1 MMKFF
6 IKLFFA
12 LSIIIGLAA
21 TVYLYDLY
29 QEIKNDIDSVVNYQP
44 KQSTQFFDRNGK
56 LLANTFKDENREYV
70 KYDDIPAR
78 IIEALVAIEDT
89 QFFEHYGVNPDAIS
103 RAMIKNIKAGGYV
116 EGASTLTQQLIKM
129 LVLTREKKLIRK
141 VKENVT
147 LETQKDKKSNT
158 EILSNAYSEFST
170 SKIEKQVEASKINLE
185 PSKDVYLNLNSTIN
199 NFSNM
204 ASTNNNYILKGKVF
218 DAIEVNMNQN
228 VNYELKETDKKIEIP
243 TSHLLVIDGK
253 VIKNKY
259 SNDNIEASSEQIK
272 EDEDVETVI
281 VLKEPLYII
290 NGMEYTEESLFG
302 KNPTSPYA
310 PLNKQKI
317 KSVEVLQAPEAQA
330 RFGEKG
336 KKGVV
341 MITTKNGKFTK
352 KVLN

>member
-1 MMKFF
+1 MNTEDKIYKKMQQASEKGEKDFLSVD
-6 IKLFFA
+6 KLWNR
-12 LSIIIGLAA
+12 
-21 TVYLYDLY
+21 V
-29 QEIKNDIDSVVNYQP
+29 EE
-44 KQSTQFFDRNGK
+44 K
-56 LLANTFKDENREYV
+56 L
-70 KYDDIPAR
+70 
-78 IIEALVAIEDT
+78 DT
-89 QFFEHYGVNPDAIS
+89 QVI
-103 RAMIKNIKAGGYV
+103 IKRKNTWQKIAV
-116 EGASTLTQQLIKM
+116 AASIALLGTLIYIFTLEKEN
-129 LVLTREKKLIRK
+129 LTKEQNVPKVDSNEIIVSTDSTEKLIRK
-141 VKENVT
+141 VKENVA

-158 EILSNAYSEFST
+158 EILSNSYSEFST
-170 SKIEKQVEASKINLE
+170 SKIEKQVEASKINLQ

-204 ASTNNNYILKGKVF
+204 ASTNNNYILKSKVF
-218 DAIEVNMNQN
+218 DVIEVNMNQN
-228 VNYELKETDKKIEIP
+228 VNYELKEADKKIEIP
-243 TSHLLVIDGK
+243 TSPLLVIDGK
-253 VIKNKY
+253 AIKNKY

-341 MITTKNGKFTK
+341 IITTKNRKFTK
-352 KVLN
+352 KY

>member
-1 MMKFF
+1 MNTEDKIYKKIQQASEKGEKDFLSVD
-6 IKLFFA
+6 KLWNR
-12 LSIIIGLAA
+12 
-21 TVYLYDLY
+21 V
-29 QEIKNDIDSVVNYQP
+29 EE
-44 KQSTQFFDRNGK
+44 K
-56 LLANTFKDENREYV
+56 L
-70 KYDDIPAR
+70 
-78 IIEALVAIEDT
+78 DT
-89 QFFEHYGVNPDAIS
+89 QVI
-103 RAMIKNIKAGGYV
+103 IKKKNTWQKIAV
-116 EGASTLTQQLIKM
+116 AASIALLGTLIYIFTLEKEN
-129 LVLTREKKLIRK
+129 LTKEQNVPKVDSNEIIVSTDSTEKLIRK

-243 TSHLLVIDGK
+243 TSPILVIDGK

-259 SNDNIEASSEQIK
+259 SNDNIEASIEQIN

-341 MITTKNGKFTK
+341 IITTKNGKFTK

>member
-1 MMKFF
+1 MNTEDKIYKKIQQASEKGEKDFLSVD
-6 IKLFFA
+6 KLWNR
-12 LSIIIGLAA
+12 
-21 TVYLYDLY
+21 V
-29 QEIKNDIDSVVNYQP
+29 EE
-44 KQSTQFFDRNGK
+44 K
-56 LLANTFKDENREYV
+56 L
-70 KYDDIPAR
+70 
-78 IIEALVAIEDT
+78 DT
-89 QFFEHYGVNPDAIS
+89 QVI
-103 RAMIKNIKAGGYV
+103 IKKKNTWQKIAV
-116 EGASTLTQQLIKM
+116 AASIALLGTLIYIFTLEKEN
-129 LVLTREKKLIRK
+129 LTKEQNVPKVDSNEIIVSTDSTEKLIRK

-170 SKIEKQVEASKINLE
+170 SKTEKQVEASKINLE

-243 TSHLLVIDGK
+243 TSPLLVIDGK

-259 SNDNIEASSEQIK
+259 SNDNIEASIEQIN

-341 MITTKNGKFTK
+341 IITTKNGKFTK

>member
-1 MMKFF
+1 MNTEDKIYKKIQQASEKGEKDFLSVD
-6 IKLFFA
+6 KLWNR
-12 LSIIIGLAA
+12 
-21 TVYLYDLY
+21 V
-29 QEIKNDIDSVVNYQP
+29 EE
-44 KQSTQFFDRNGK
+44 K
-56 LLANTFKDENREYV
+56 L
-70 KYDDIPAR
+70 
-78 IIEALVAIEDT
+78 DT
-89 QFFEHYGVNPDAIS
+89 QVI
-103 RAMIKNIKAGGYV
+103 IKKKNTWQKIAV
-116 EGASTLTQQLIKM
+116 AASIALLGTLIYIFTLEKEN
-129 LVLTREKKLIRK
+129 LTKEQNVPKVDSNEIIVSTDSTEKLIRK

-228 VNYELKETDKKIEIP
+228 VNYELKEADKKIEIP
-243 TSHLLVIDGK
+243 TSPLLVIDGK
-253 VIKNKY
+253 AIKNKY
-259 SNDNIEASSEQIK
+259 SNENIEASSEQIK

-341 MITTKNGKFTK
+341 IITTKNGKFTK

>member
-1 MMKFF
+1 MNTEDKIYKKMQQASEKGEKDFLSVD
-6 IKLFFA
+6 KLWNR
-12 LSIIIGLAA
+12 
-21 TVYLYDLY
+21 V
-29 QEIKNDIDSVVNYQP
+29 EE
-44 KQSTQFFDRNGK
+44 K
-56 LLANTFKDENREYV
+56 L
-70 KYDDIPAR
+70 
-78 IIEALVAIEDT
+78 DT
-89 QFFEHYGVNPDAIS
+89 QVI
-103 RAMIKNIKAGGYV
+103 IKRKNTWQKIAV
-116 EGASTLTQQLIKM
+116 AASIALLGTLIYIFTL
-129 LVLTREKKLIRK
+129 EKENLKKEQNVPKVDSNEIIVSTDSTEKLIRK
-141 VKENVT
+141 VKENVA

-158 EILSNAYSEFST
+158 EILSNSYSEFST
-170 SKIEKQVEASKINLE
+170 SKIEKQVEASKINLQ

-228 VNYELKETDKKIEIP
+228 VNYELKEADKKIEIP
-243 TSHLLVIDGK
+243 TSPLLVIDGK
-253 VIKNKY
+253 AIKNKY

-341 MITTKNGKFTK
+341 IITTKNRKFTK
-352 KVLN
+352 KY

>member
-1 MMKFF
+1 MNTEDKIYKKIQQASEKGEKDFLSVD
-6 IKLFFA
+6 KLWNR
-12 LSIIIGLAA
+12 
-21 TVYLYDLY
+21 V
-29 QEIKNDIDSVVNYQP
+29 EE
-44 KQSTQFFDRNGK
+44 K
-56 LLANTFKDENREYV
+56 L
-70 KYDDIPAR
+70 
-78 IIEALVAIEDT
+78 DT
-89 QFFEHYGVNPDAIS
+89 QVI
-103 RAMIKNIKAGGYV
+103 IKKKNTWQKIAV
-116 EGASTLTQQLIKM
+116 AASIALLGTLIYIFTLEKEN
-129 LVLTREKKLIRK
+129 LTKEQNVPKVDSNEIIVSTDSTEKLIRK

-185 PSKDVYLNLNSTIN
+185 PSRDVYLNLNSTIN

-243 TSHLLVIDGK
+243 TSPLLVIDGK

-341 MITTKNGKFTK
+341 IITTKNGKFTK

>member
-1 MMKFF
+1 M
-6 IKLFFA
+6 
-12 LSIIIGLAA
+12 
-21 TVYLYDLY
+21 
-29 QEIKNDIDSVVNYQP
+29 N
-44 KQSTQFFDRNGK
+44 
-56 LLANTFKDENREYV
+56 
-70 KYDDIPAR
+70 
-78 IIEALVAIEDT
+78 IEDKIYKKMQQASEKGEKDFLSVDKLWNRVEEKLDT
-89 QFFEHYGVNPDAIS
+89 QVI
-103 RAMIKNIKAGGYV
+103 IKRKNTWQKIAV
-116 EGASTLTQQLIKM
+116 AASIALLGTLIYIFTLEKEN
-129 LVLTREKKLIRK
+129 LTKEQNVPKVDSNEIIVSTDSTEKLIRK

-185 PSKDVYLNLNSTIN
+185 PSRDVYLNLNSTIN

-243 TSHLLVIDGK
+243 TSPLLVIDGK

-302 KNPTSPYA
+302 KNPTSPYS

-341 MITTKNGKFTK
+341 IITTKNRKFTK
-352 KVLN
+352 KY

>member
-1 MMKFF
+1 MNTEDKIYKKIQQASEKGEKDFLSVD
-6 IKLFFA
+6 KLWNR
-12 LSIIIGLAA
+12 
-21 TVYLYDLY
+21 V
-29 QEIKNDIDSVVNYQP
+29 EE
-44 KQSTQFFDRNGK
+44 K
-56 LLANTFKDENREYV
+56 L
-70 KYDDIPAR
+70 
-78 IIEALVAIEDT
+78 DT
-89 QFFEHYGVNPDAIS
+89 QVI
-103 RAMIKNIKAGGYV
+103 IKKKNTWQKIAV
-116 EGASTLTQQLIKM
+116 AASIALLGTLIYIFTLEKEN
-129 LVLTREKKLIRK
+129 LTKEQNVPKVDSNEIIVSTDSTEKLIRK

-170 SKIEKQVEASKINLE
+170 SKTEKQVEASKINLE

-243 TSHLLVIDGK
+243 TSPLLVIDGK

-259 SNDNIEASSEQIK
+259 SNDNIEASIEQIK

-341 MITTKNGKFTK
+341 IITTKNGKFTK

>member
-1 MMKFF
+1 MNTEDKIYKKMQQASEKGEKDFLSVD
-6 IKLFFA
+6 KLWNR
-12 LSIIIGLAA
+12 
-21 TVYLYDLY
+21 V
-29 QEIKNDIDSVVNYQP
+29 EE
-44 KQSTQFFDRNGK
+44 K
-56 LLANTFKDENREYV
+56 L
-70 KYDDIPAR
+70 
-78 IIEALVAIEDT
+78 DT
-89 QFFEHYGVNPDAIS
+89 QVI
-103 RAMIKNIKAGGYV
+103 IKRKNTWQKIAV
-116 EGASTLTQQLIKM
+116 AASIALLGTLIYIFTLEKEN
-129 LVLTREKKLIRK
+129 LTKEQNVPKVDSNEIIVSTDSTEKLIRK
-141 VKENVT
+141 VKENVA

-158 EILSNAYSEFST
+158 EILSNSYSEFST
-170 SKIEKQVEASKINLE
+170 SKIEKQVEASKINLQ

-228 VNYELKETDKKIEIP
+228 VNYELKEADKKIEIP
-243 TSHLLVIDGK
+243 TSPLLVIDGK

-259 SNDNIEASSEQIK
+259 SNDNIEASIEQIN

-341 MITTKNGKFTK
+341 IITTKNRKFTK
-352 KVLN
+352 KY

>member
-1 MMKFF
+1 MNTEDKIYKKIQQASEKGEKDFLSVD
-6 IKLFFA
+6 KLWNR
-12 LSIIIGLAA
+12 
-21 TVYLYDLY
+21 V
-29 QEIKNDIDSVVNYQP
+29 EE
-44 KQSTQFFDRNGK
+44 K
-56 LLANTFKDENREYV
+56 L
-70 KYDDIPAR
+70 
-78 IIEALVAIEDT
+78 DT
-89 QFFEHYGVNPDAIS
+89 QVI
-103 RAMIKNIKAGGYV
+103 IKKKNTWQKIAV
-116 EGASTLTQQLIKM
+116 AASIALLGTLIYIFTLEKEN
-129 LVLTREKKLIRK
+129 LTKEQNVPKVDSNEIIVSTDSTEKLIRK

-204 ASTNNNYILKGKVF
+204 AYTNNNYILKGKVF

-243 TSHLLVIDGK
+243 TSPLLVIDGK

-341 MITTKNGKFTK
+341 IITTKNGKFTK

>member
-1 MMKFF
+1 MNTEDKIYKKIQQASEKGEKDFLSVD
-6 IKLFFA
+6 KLWNR
-12 LSIIIGLAA
+12 
-21 TVYLYDLY
+21 V
-29 QEIKNDIDSVVNYQP
+29 EE
-44 KQSTQFFDRNGK
+44 K
-56 LLANTFKDENREYV
+56 L
-70 KYDDIPAR
+70 
-78 IIEALVAIEDT
+78 DT
-89 QFFEHYGVNPDAIS
+89 QVI
-103 RAMIKNIKAGGYV
+103 IKKKNTWQKIAV
-116 EGASTLTQQLIKM
+116 AASIALLGTLIYIFTLEKEN
-129 LVLTREKKLIRK
+129 LTKEQNVPKVDSNEIIVSTDSTEKLIRK

-243 TSHLLVIDGK
+243 TSPLLVIDGK

-259 SNDNIEASSEQIK
+259 SNDNIEASIEQIN

-341 MITTKNGKFTK
+341 IITTKNGKFTK